1 MQPKSSMEL
10 ATNSQVGM
18 ICYKIKDYPELIPKV
33 TREKNG
39 VKYDA
44 GQQVLMENCR
54 KLERWDASNV
64 ISALMNGDV
73 GTAKTILEVNGVI

>member
-1 MQPKSSMEL
+1 MNL

-18 ICYKIKDYPELIPKV
+18 ICYRIKDYPHLIPKC
-33 TREKNG
+33 TRELNG

-44 GQQVLMENCR
+44 GQQFLMEQCR
-54 KLERWDASNV
+54 KLDRLDASRL
-64 ISALMNGDV
+64 ITALMNGDV